1 MYIENHLGGVSM
13 FILTNYSE
21 RFVRLRCCECGNTL
35 FLDSDLFK
43 EITSDHVIIKDN
55 VSVTCDNCGTSQP
68 DSEKYIQLEPQI
80 LRTHTPTS
88 STSKDSLSIEE
99 LESALIWD

>member
-1 MYIENHLGGVSM
+1 M
-13 FILTNYSE
+13 FILTNFSE

-55 VSVTCDNCGTSQP
+55 VSVTCDNCGISQP

-80 LRTHTPTS
+80 FHTHPTS